1 MCIHRPGTLGVGVAS
16 YTCILG
22 NMSYI
27 CNMMHEMFL
36 NCGAY
41 EIIMMLNELHKRGYQ
56 HLRLLSGFSPT
67 GCSWRWMI
75 YPKILMKNE
84 PRLERSNDF
93 MPFECP
99 YGSTGSVRSD
109 VDIIKL
115 ADVFEETYRSFCSIG
130 KLPDSEYVEWF
141 NEVVEQ
147 AQDDSF
153 PIAFE
158 EYFNAEEWKFTNG
171 TPLQYP
177 PFNPVDINT
186 LPNDI
191 LIAYAKDFFDD
202 ESSRHEVQAVLE
214 YNGIKPTPEE
224 IASTIRCAI
233 NERKELINHIE
244 LALEQLLAYKS
255 EEIKERKDVEGEIH
269 LKLKTGEEVVLKD
282 RIDLFA
288 WSDPS

>member
-1 MCIHRPGTLGVGVAS
+1 
-16 YTCILG
+16 
-22 NMSYI
+22 
-27 CNMMHEMFL
+27 MMHEMFL

-141 NEVVEQ
+141 NEIVKHAEN
-147 AQDDSF
+147 DDY
-153 PIAFE
+153 PIAFADMFFE
-158 EYFNAEEWKFTNG
+158 EQWLFMGSNELLK
-171 TPLQYP
+171 YP
-177 PFNPVDINT
+177 PFCPTDYTSLSDGQI
-186 LPNDI
+186 I
-191 LIAYAKDFFDD
+191 EYAKYTFDQN
-202 ESSRHEVQAVLE
+202 SV
-214 YNGIKPTPEE
+214 
-224 IASTIRCAI
+224 
-233 NERKELINHIE
+233 KELE
-244 LALEQLLAYKS
+244 LFLKSNDPKPSVQETADVIRQAIRENKGLVEHYDAYENK
-255 EEIKERKDVEGEIH
+255 EE
-269 LKLKTGEEVVLKD
+269 
-282 RIDLFA
+282 LFA
-288 WSDPS
+288 WGEKEKS

>member
-1 MCIHRPGTLGVGVAS
+1 MCIHRPGALGVGVAS
-16 YTCILG
+16 YTCIIG

-27 CNMMHEMFL
+27 CTMMHEKFL

-84 PRLERSNDF
+84 SRLERSNDF

-99 YGSTGSVRSD
+99 YGTTGSVRSD
-109 VDIIKL
+109 VDFIEL
-115 ADVFEETYRSFCSIG
+115 ADTFEETYRSFCVIG
-130 KLPDSEYVEWF
+130 KLPDSEYVAWF
-141 NEVVEQ
+141 NEIVEQ
-147 AQDDSF
+147 AQDESF

-171 TPLQYP
+171 TPLRYP
-177 PFNPVDINT
+177 PFDPVNVNT
-186 LPNDI
+186 LPDDI

-202 ESSRHEVQAVLE
+202 ESSRYEVQAVLE
-214 YNGIKPTPEE
+214 YDGIKPSLEE
-224 IASTIRCAI
+224 IAFTIRRAI
-233 NERKELINHIE
+233 NERKELFSRVE
-244 LALEQLLAYKS
+244 SAFEQILAYRTD
-255 EEIKERKDVEGEIH
+255 EIKERKDVDGEIH

-282 RIDLFA
+282 RMDFFA